1 MKVFGIAGWSGSGK
15 TTLLIRLVPALVR
28 RGIEVATVKHTHHH
42 PAIGDDESRALF
54 AAGATEVL
62 AASPRRFSLIHE
74 LPDGEEPGLG
84 QMVGLVGGVDLL
96 LVEGFKFAG
105 HPKLEVWNPDLGKPM
120 LAPEHASVVALA
132 TDAPVQDHGR
142 PVFRRD
148 DVEGIADFILAWP
161 TAADTA
167 FAGPPA

>member
-1 MKVFGIAGWSGSGK
+1 MKIFGIAGWSGSGK
-15 TTLLIRLVPALVR
+15 TTLLIRLVPVLVR

-62 AASPRRFSLIHE
+62 AASERRFSLIHQ
-74 LPDGEEPGLG
+74 LPGHDEPGLEH
-84 QMVGLVGGVDLL
+84 MAGLVGGVDLL

-105 HPKLEVWNPDLGKPM
+105 HPKLEVWDPTLGKPM
-120 LAPEHASVVALA
+120 LAPEQPSVVALA
-132 TDAPVQDHGR
+132 TDAQADSHGR

-148 DVEGIADFILAWP
+148 DVEAIADFILKHDP
-161 TAADTA
+161 IA
-167 FAGPPA
+167 FGSC